1 MSGVLKPRDEKNL
14 SESIR
19 MAAAAKMPLIVS
31 GAGSKSRI
39 GRPNGYATSV
49 TTQRMQGISIYEP
62 TELVIGALPGT
73 PLSEINETLARQ
85 NQMLP
90 FEPMDYRPLLGGGH
104 EPTIGGIA
112 AGNISGPRRVMA
124 GACRDSLIG
133 VRLVNGRGDV
143 VKSGGRVMK
152 NVTGLDLV
160 KLNCGAWG
168 TLGAF
173 SEVVFKVLPKPE
185 SASSLVLRG
194 LSDATAIAALTTAL
208 GSPFSVSAAAH
219 LPKGV
224 VSEPFTIVRVEGFAP
239 SVAYRCGEIAKL
251 WRRYGKADLLER
263 EVGTDIWSDVRDAR
277 WLAEPAESAI
287 WRFSLAPSKAPG
299 VIAHIQRVL
308 DTRHFYDW
316 GGGLVWLAVN
326 ASEDA
331 GSKVIRDAM
340 HGLGGHAT
348 LLRAPPEVRSRVD
361 VFEPLSPSLAEL
373 TRRIKFAFDPDRILN
388 FGKMYSGI

>member
-1 MSGVLKPRDEKNL
+1 MSGDLKPRDEKNL
-14 SESIR
+14 SQSIR

-31 GAGSKSRI
+31 GAGSKSGI
-39 GRPNGYATSV
+39 GRPNGYAMSV
-49 TTQRMQGISIYEP
+49 TTQRMQGVSMYEP

-73 PLSEINETLARQ
+73 RLSEINEALATQ

-90 FEPMDYRPLLGGGH
+90 FEPMDYRLLLGGSN

-112 AGNISGPRRVMA
+112 AGNVSGPRRIMA

-133 VRLVNGRGDV
+133 IRLVNGRGDV

-160 KLNCGAWG
+160 KLSCGAWG
-168 TLGAF
+168 TLGVF
-173 SEVVFKVLPKPE
+173 SEVTFKVLPKPE
-185 SASSLVLRG
+185 IASSLVLCG

-224 VSEPFTIVRVEGFAP
+224 VLDPMTIVRIEGFAP

-251 WRRYGKADLLER
+251 WRPYGKVDVLEG

-277 WLAEPAESAI
+277 WLADPEDSAI
-287 WRFSLAPSKAPG
+287 WRLSLAPSKAAG
-299 VIAHIQRVL
+299 IVACIKRIL
-308 DTRHFYDW
+308 DVRHFYDW

-340 HGLGGHAT
+340 RGLGGHAT
-348 LLRAPPEVRSRVD
+348 LLRATPEIRNKVD
-361 VFEPLSPSLAEL
+361 IFEPLPPSLAEL

-388 FGKMYSGI
+388 FGRMYSGI

>member
-1 MSGVLKPRDEKNL
+1 MSGDLKPRDEKNL

-31 GAGSKSRI
+31 GAGSKSGI
-39 GRPNGYATSV
+39 GRPNGYAMSV
-49 TTQRMQGISIYEP
+49 TTQRMQGVSLYEP

-73 PLSEINETLARQ
+73 PLSEINQTLATQ

-90 FEPMDYRPLLGGGH
+90 FEPMDYRPILGGCH

-112 AGNISGPRRVMA
+112 AGNVSGPRRIMA

-133 VRLVNGRGDV
+133 IRLVNGRGDV

-168 TLGAF
+168 TLGVF
-173 SEVVFKVLPKPE
+173 SEVIFKVLPKPE
-185 SASSLVLRG
+185 CASSLALRG
-194 LSDATAIAALTTAL
+194 LNDATAIAALTTAL

-224 VSEPFTIVRVEGFAP
+224 VSEPLTIVRIEGFAP
-239 SVAYRCGEIAKL
+239 SVAYGCGELAKL
-251 WRRYGKADLLER
+251 LGPYGKADLLEE

-277 WLAEPAESAI
+277 WLADPAESAI
-287 WRFSLAPSKAPG
+287 WRLSLAPSKASG
-299 VIAHIQRVL
+299 IVAHIGQVL

-340 HGLGGHAT
+340 RGLNGHAT
-348 LLRAPPEVRSRVD
+348 LLRAPPQVRSKVD
-361 VFEPLSPSLAEL
+361 IFEPLPPSLADL

>member
-1 MSGVLKPRDEKNL
+1 MSGDLKPRDEKNL

-31 GAGSKSRI
+31 GAGSKSGI
-39 GRPNGYATSV
+39 GRPNGYAMSV
-49 TTQRMQGISIYEP
+49 TTQRMQGVSLYEP

-73 PLSEINETLARQ
+73 PLSEINQTLATQ

-90 FEPMDYRPLLGGGH
+90 FEPMDYRPILGGRH

-112 AGNISGPRRVMA
+112 AGNVSGPRRIMA

-133 VRLVNGRGDV
+133 IRLVNGCGDV

-168 TLGAF
+168 TLGVF
-173 SEVVFKVLPKPE
+173 SEVIFKVLPKPE
-185 SASSLVLRG
+185 YASSLVLRG

-224 VSEPFTIVRVEGFAP
+224 VSEPLTIIRIEGFAP
-239 SVAYRCGEIAKL
+239 SVAYGCGEIAKL
-251 WRRYGKADLLER
+251 WRPYGKADLLEG
-263 EVGTDIWSDVRDAR
+263 EVSAAIWSDVRDAR
-277 WLAEPAESAI
+277 WLADAAESAI
-287 WRFSLAPSKAPG
+287 WRLSLAPSKAPG
-299 VIAHIQRVL
+299 TVAHIKRVL
-308 DTRHFYDW
+308 DARHFYDW
-316 GGGLVWLAVN
+316 GGGLVWLAVD
-326 ASEDA
+326 APGDA

-340 HGLGGHAT
+340 RGLGGHAT
-348 LLRAPPEVRSRVD
+348 LLRAPPEVRSKVD
-361 VFEPLSPSLAEL
+361 IFEPLPPSLADL